1 MPSIFNDFFGDDFMS
16 LTPAKQFAT
25 PAVNITENEKNYEIE
40 VAAPGLTKDDIKV
53 NVDNGNELAISY
65 EKKEEQKNDKKNF
78 LRHEFAYTSF
88 HQSFVLPDEVKVEG
102 IDAQMVNGVL
112 KVTLPKKES
121 VVTAAASR
129 QISIK

>member
-1 MPSIFNDFFGDDFMS
+1 MLPARRNNQNWMPSIFNDFFGDDFMS

-65 EKKEEQKNDKKNF
+65 EKRKNRRMTKRISCVMSSPT
-78 LRHEFAYTSF
+78 LLSTS
-88 HQSFVLPDEVKVEG
+88 HLYSLMKSRS
-102 IDAQMVNGVL
+102 
-112 KVTLPKKES
+112 K
-121 VVTAAASR
+121 ASMPR
-129 QISIK
+129 W